1 MAKLSI
7 LAGATG
13 QSVNVFIQDTSKT
26 NGSGLT
32 GLVFNSS
39 GLIGY
44 YTFAGT
50 NTTATSITLATLAAV
65 NSSYSSGGFKE
76 IDATH
81 MPGVYRFD
89 IPNAT
94 LAAASGRSVL
104 IMLSGSANMAP
115 VLVEIELTAVD
126 NQSTSYGLTLT
137 SSSFAGGAI
146 TTTTFAA
153 GAITAAVTDSTFDNA
168 IATSV
173 FTNNLTEAYASLNG
187 SLTVA
192 KALYGIT
199 QQMGSMSITGT
210 TMTVTKRDNA
220 TTAKTY
226 TLNSASTP
234 TTITE
239 AS

>member
-7 LAGATG
+7 LAGAAS
-13 QSVNVFIQDTSKT
+13 QSVNVFVQDTSKT

-44 YTFAGT
+44 YTFAGA
-50 NTTATSITLATLAAV
+50 NTTATAITLATLAAV
-65 NSSYSSGGFKE
+65 NSAYSSGGFKE

-94 LAAASGRSVL
+94 LAGASGRSVL
-104 IMLSGSANMAP
+104 IMLSGAANMAP

-137 SSSFAGGAI
+137 SSSFAAGAI
-146 TTTTFAA
+146 TTTAFAA

-173 FTNNLTEAYASLNG
+173 FTNTLTEAYAALGG
-187 SLTVA
+187 SLTVS

-226 TLNSASTP
+226 TLNSAVTP
-234 TTITE
+234 TAITE